1 MIENLLKKLPNN
13 KPAVIHTDFLVFGK
27 KIILYKDKIKY
38 LFKKHFKNGLFIPSF
53 TFEKKKI
60 INFDKK
66 LPITKGGLA
75 NLFIKNKNI
84 SRTINPVH
92 SYLYFNIKVKNNKS
106 FTDRSFGNGSIFDYF
121 VQNNMNWINFGPSNN
136 NSWTIFHH
144 IETLCNVSY
153 RKKIKFNRIIIHKNK
168 KKKISY
174 NYFERESSNIKPN
187 FDLAVKEMINDKV
200 LTRINFYDKNI
211 IFGNCKQIVDYCII
225 KMKKNEKY
233 LIKNL

>member
-1 MIENLLKKLPNN
+1 MIESLLKKLPNN
-13 KPAVIHTDFLVFGK
+13 KPAIIHSDFLVFGK

-38 LFKKHFKNGLFIPSF
+38 LFEKHFKNGLFMPSF
-53 TFEKKKI
+53 TFEREKI

-75 NLFIKNKNI
+75 NLFIKNKKI
-84 SRTINPVH
+84 PRTINPIH

-121 VQNNMNWINFGPSNN
+121 IRNNMNWINFGPSNN

-144 IETLCNVSY
+144 VETLCNVSY
-153 RKKIKFNRIIIHKNK
+153 RKKIKFNRTIIHKNK

-174 NYFERESSNIKPN
+174 NYFERRSSNIKPN
-187 FDLAVKEMINDKV
+187 FDLAVKEMINDKI
-200 LTRINFYDKNI
+200 LTRINSYDKNI

-233 LIKNL
+233 LIK